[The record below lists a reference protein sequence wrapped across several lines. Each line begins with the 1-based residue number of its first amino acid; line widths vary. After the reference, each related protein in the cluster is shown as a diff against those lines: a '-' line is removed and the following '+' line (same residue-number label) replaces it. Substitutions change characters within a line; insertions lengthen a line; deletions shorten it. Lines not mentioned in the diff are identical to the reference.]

1 MQQQKAGYI
10 LEGIQKQL
18 KKFDSNKVKGLL
30 DYLSCFD
37 IESNIPESID
47 ESKYVA
53 YFKVIN
59 NQIVRGL
66 PTKPSIYIEETFSE
80 LYGQQQRDNS
90 NLAKQL
96 GFIAYNPVSGKNND
110 QVYSA
115 LHLID
120 PRLQYDETNY
130 NTQLLGSNFEK
141 QFLFNY
147 LNSKKASYL
156 NQVFQ
161 PQRAIDTIVPLERA
175 NEFNRQQ
182 VDFAMVI
189 PGCIMEAS

>member
-90 NLAKQL
+90 NLAKVNFEGANL
-96 GFIAYNPVSGKNND
+96 YTSSFKGANLFEAN
-110 QVYSA
+110 
-115 LHLID
+115 
-120 PRLQYDETNY
+120 
-130 NTQLLGSNFEK
+130 LLGANISGAIFEEAN
-141 QFLFNY
+141 L
-147 LNSKKASYL
+147 SGAIWVDGKKCALGSIGIC
-156 NQVFQ
+156 N
-161 PQRAIDTIVPLERA
+161 
-175 NEFNRQQ
+175 
-182 VDFAMVI
+182 
-189 PGCIMEAS
+189 